1 MCVCQQPDREQL
13 QAIRSAA
20 PDTCP
25 LCKRVDL
32 KPESTGLAVQW
43 KVDLARLEWTVK
55 HVTPACLH
63 CCTASSAD
71 AMLNAALSVSDAA
84 GEAALQGVTAH
95 VLVANGHAP
104 EKGELV
110 QAALNLG
117 HGIKV
122 LAGNLPCRVVKG
134 AVPLPAGSVPCLCVE
149 MLEASMCM
157 GGKGSKTP
165 AKTASS
171 KKRAAAVVAAPQS
184 NAGGD
189 SEEEEEPAVVKSA
202 KKVKTAV
209 TTPSESRTKG
219 TVATGNDSDAA
230 SKRRAPGT
238 PGKGGKTTVKTPQRG
253 SAKKDPGG
261 KTPGKVART

>member
-1 MCVCQQPDREQL
+1 MCVCPQLDDKEQL

-20 PDTCP
+20 PAICP

-43 KVDLARLEWTVK
+43 KVDLMRLEWTVK

-122 LAGNLPCRVVKG
+122 LAGNLPCRVVRG
-134 AVPLPAGSVPCLCVE
+134 AAPLPAGGVPCLCVE
-149 MLEASMCM
+149 MLEAGV
-157 GGKGSKTP
+157 GGKSSKTP

-171 KKRAAAVVAAPQS
+171 KKRGAAAVVEALPS
-184 NAGGD
+184 KAGGD
-189 SEEEEEPAVVKSA
+189 SEEEEETAVVKSA
-202 KKVKTAV
+202 KKTKAAAA
-209 TTPSESRTKG
+209 TPRESRTKSPG
-219 TVATGNDSDAA
+219 AKGNGSEPA
-230 SKRRAPGT
+230 SKSRALGT
-238 PGKGGKTTVKTPQRG
+238 PGKGGKTSAKTPQRG
-253 SAKKDPGG
+253 SAKK
-261 KTPGKVART
+261 